1 MKTNYQTIDE
11 YIAGQ
16 PEAFQP
22 MLEEMRGL
30 IKSVVPEA
38 EELISYQI
46 PSFKYKYMLVGFGAT
61 KKQCS
66 FYLMSSHLA
75 KEMKEE
81 LAEYSSSG
89 TTLHFAPD
97 QRLPKALIK
106 KVIKARVKENLA
118 KAKEKKK

>member
-1 MKTNYQTIDE
+1 MKTNYQNIDE

-22 MLEEMRGL
+22 MLEEIRGL

-61 KKQCS
+61 KKHCS
-66 FYLMSSHLA
+66 LYLMSSRLA

-81 LAEYSSSG
+81 LAEYSISG
-89 TTLHFAPD
+89 TTLHFDPN
-97 QRLPKALIK
+97 QRLPKTLIK
-106 KVIKARVKENLA
+106 KVVKARVKENLA
-118 KAKEKKK
+118 KAKEEKK